1 MKKTAILL
9 LLCMGT
15 TLPAGAEPPQPVS
28 DGVPRFQII
37 VTDEPDVSRLL
48 TYSAHKFSEILEK
61 ASGARL
67 PVRAEKDRV
76 EGVPFIS
83 IGKTRALKEAGLP
96 DSPLRRW
103 EYRIDVRNGNIFLY
117 GHDEHRKLSNTTGH
131 YAEYFL
137 GSVKAACEFLE
148 RFAGAAFVSINP
160 MDAVRA
166 GSLRTVSVPAD
177 FSFRNAPA
185 IAYCIAGP
193 GNILYDLANNFF
205 PAPDFGQYGG
215 HSHIHAI
222 PPGKYFSSHPEYFAL
237 KKGKRI
243 VTNPENPEYCLSNPE
258 VQKLLYAELLRKA
271 DSGYDLVQLSQSDG
285 FFSGCECENCAK
297 LYQVSGISEKLWIL
311 HRDMALKLQKDRSG
325 KRVSIVSYGPTRN
338 GPKTL
343 SEFPDNTVIE
353 LCPFPPFSKKFMEP
367 WRNYRVPGG
376 FTVYLYNWGYYHY
389 EGFTPKRTFRYLADQ
404 ARALRE
410 EKIQGIYRCG
420 FGELFGL
427 EGPAYYL
434 WGKMLNNPAL
444 DPDALL
450 EKYCGVAFGPAAA
463 EMVRFFQL
471 LDQCVARCD
480 PGESDWN
487 AAVIPDGKKTEDP
500 LTVLFYTRRYP
511 PEAVASLEELL
522 SAAEKKTSSPLL
534 KLVRMEFD
542 YLKLTAAAAHAFV
555 RYGKT
560 RTPEDYRD
568 FLQTLVSRKR
578 CIDALPSDV
587 SGIYP
592 VFAHRAK
599 EIILRGG
606 RLKGL
611 LPAAF
616 EVDAERLLAGPR
628 EIAPGKTLYR
638 LSPAET
644 VDKANRNLD
653 IRFFCEQ
660 TGDALEVTVIFPAV
674 SPGEAAKLQATV
686 KLGPD
691 ESHLQFVTNY
701 CKSGSLGL
709 YRLTNPGHR
718 PDEPEKFTRVFNDK
732 KGHVTGGKSVFPAP
746 GQVCRP
752 GEAAVLFRIDFSSF
766 GRKPETGEKWIFN
779 VAFTMDWKNVFRF
792 ENEGNAAIRMK

>member
-1 MKKTAILL
+1 
-9 LLCMGT
+9 MGT
-15 TLPAGAEPPQPVS
+15 VFLFGTETLRPVS
-28 DGVPRFQII
+28 DGIPRFQII

-48 TYSAHKFSEILEK
+48 TYSARKFSEILEK

-117 GHDEHRKLSNTTGH
+117 GHDEHQKLANPAGH
-131 YAEYFL
+131 YTEYFL
-137 GSVKAACEFLE
+137 GSAKAVCEFLE
-148 RFAGAAFVSINP
+148 KFANAAFVSINP
-160 MDAVRA
+160 ADAVQPD
-166 GSLRTVSVPAD
+166 SCRTVSVPAD
-177 FSFRNAPA
+177 FSFRKAPA
-185 IAYCIAGP
+185 ISWCISGP
-193 GNILYDLANNFF
+193 GSMLYDLANNFF

-215 HSHIHAI
+215 HSHVHAI
-222 PPGKYFSSHPEYFAL
+222 PPEKYFFSHPEYFAL

-243 VTNPENPEYCLSNPE
+243 VTNPVNPEYCLSNPE
-258 VQKLLYAELLRKA
+258 VRELLYAELLRKA

-311 HRDMALKLQKDRSG
+311 HRDLALRFQKDRPG
-325 KRVSIVSYGPTRN
+325 KRVDIVSYGPTRQ
-338 GPKTL
+338 GPKTF

-367 WRNYRVPGG
+367 WRKYRVPGG
-376 FTVYLYNWGYYHY
+376 FSVYLYNWGYYHY

-404 ARALRE
+404 AQALRG

-434 WGKMLNNPAL
+434 WGKMLNDPTPE
-444 DPDALL
+444 PDALL
-450 EKYCGVAFGPAAA
+450 EKYCATAFGPAAA
-463 EMVRFFQL
+463 EMTHFFRL
-471 LDQCVARCD
+471 LDRCVDRCD
-480 PGESDWN
+480 SGESDWN
-487 AAVIPDGKKTEDP
+487 AAVIPGGKETKDF

-511 PEAVASLEELL
+511 PEDLASLEKLL
-522 SAAEKKTSSPLL
+522 SAAEKKTNSPLL
-534 KLVRMEFD
+534 KLVRTEFD

-555 RYGKT
+555 RYEKT
-560 RTPEDYRD
+560 RTPEDYRA
-568 FLQTLVSRKR
+568 FLRTLVSRKHL
-578 CIDALPSDV
+578 IDALPSDI
-587 SGIYP
+587 SADYP
-592 VFAHRAK
+592 VFAHRGK
-599 EIILRGG
+599 DVILRGG

-611 LPAAF
+611 LPAGF
-616 EVDAERLLAGPR
+616 EVNAERLLAGPR
-628 EIAPGKTLYR
+628 EIAADKTFYQLF
-638 LSPAET
+638 PAET
-644 VDKANRNLD
+644 VEKANRNLNV
-653 IRFFCEQ
+653 RFFCEQ
-660 TGDALEVTVIFPAV
+660 AGDALEVTVIFPAS
-674 SPGEAAKLQATV
+674 SPGEAAKLQTTV

-718 PDEPEKFTRVFNDK
+718 PDEPEKFARVVNGK
-732 KGHVTGGKSVFPAP
+732 KEHVTGGKSIFPAP

-766 GRKPETGEKWIFN
+766 GRKPKTGEKWIFN
-779 VAFTMDWKNVFRF
+779 VAFTIDWKNVFRF
-792 ENEGNAAIRMK
+792 ENEGNAVLRMK